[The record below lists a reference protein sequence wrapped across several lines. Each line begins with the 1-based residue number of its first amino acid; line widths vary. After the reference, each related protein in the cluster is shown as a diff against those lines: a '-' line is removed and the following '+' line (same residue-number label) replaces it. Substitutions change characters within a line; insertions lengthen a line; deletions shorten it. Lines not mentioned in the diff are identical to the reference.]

1 MTRAQTRQDI
11 ADALSEV
18 AGISGHT
25 SKPSALNEGDAWPQ
39 WRGSAA
45 AGGRSF
51 TETWAVLVV
60 LPQSD
65 DITADAYADSHAQ
78 ALVDALRPVIYVD
91 SIDPATIPGGEGQ
104 MYALLLTGRSE

>member
-1 MTRAQTRQDI
+1 MSNAQTRQDI

-25 SKPSALNEGDAWPQ
+25 SKPSTLSEGDAWPQ
-39 WRGSAA
+39 WRGSVK

-51 TETWAVLVV
+51 TTTWAVLVV

-65 DITADAYADSHAQ
+65 DITADGFADSHGD
-78 ALVDALRPVIYVD
+78 ALVEALRPVIYID
-91 SIDPATIPGGEGQ
+91 SLDPAVIPSEAGE
-104 MYALLLTGRSE
+104 MYALLLTGRSQ